1 MVLPSASTLPAMSR
15 WHRLPWV
22 WEISPSIPSA
32 FIDVRKVDFDILRPK
47 RHETPAHYIQAALT
61 GAGIV
66 VGAPIVQPVRIRA
79 RAITSARLASA
90 AVTKL
95 GLEYR

>member
-1 MVLPSASTLPAMSR
+1 MVLPSASAGNESMAPVAVGMGDFALDPLTL
-15 WHRLPWV
+15 
-22 WEISPSIPSA
+22 
-32 FIDVRKVDFDILRPK
+32 IDVRKADFDILRPK

-61 GAGIV
+61 SLGIV

-95 GLEYR
+95 GLEDR